1 MNDLIIWILIAIVL
15 LIYIIYMNSKEEEEE
30 EENKESDEMFIPP
43 KGSKVYNL
51 IHKPGKIIK

>member
-15 LIYIIYMNSKEEEEE
+15 LIYIIYINSKEE

-43 KGSKVYNL
+43 KGGKVYNL